1 MKGGGGAP
9 RQWSDPVLFTTYPHV
24 LVAFLA
30 TSSVSIEYSCV
41 VLFSTAFSVMWHR
54 YREPHGILFV
64 VDHSAACVWG
74 AYDAYLNPMTL
85 CLSVPVAI
93 ANQYMDHSLWH
104 LLHVGKALFVVA
116 VML

>member
-1 MKGGGGAP
+1 M
-9 RQWSDPVLFTTYPHV
+9 
-24 LVAFLA
+24 A
-30 TSSVSIEYSCV
+30 TSVSIEYSCV

-74 AYDAYLNPMTL
+74 AYDAYLNPLTL

-104 LLHVGKALFVVA
+104 VLHVSKALFVVA

>member
-1 MKGGGGAP
+1 M
-9 RQWSDPVLFTTYPHV
+9 LFTTYPHV

-30 TSSVSIEYSCV
+30 ASIEYSCV

-64 VDHSAACVWG
+64 VDHSAACIWG
-74 AYDAYLNPMTL
+74 LYDAYLNPFTL
-85 CLSVPVAI
+85 VISVPVAI
-93 ANQYMDHSLWH
+93 ANRHMDHSLWH